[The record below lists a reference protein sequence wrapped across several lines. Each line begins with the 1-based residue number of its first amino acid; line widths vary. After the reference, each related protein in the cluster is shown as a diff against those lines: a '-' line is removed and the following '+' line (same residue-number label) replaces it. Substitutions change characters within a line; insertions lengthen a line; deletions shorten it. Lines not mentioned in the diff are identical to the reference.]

1 MRTVG
6 AMCLLIRRRGRRRRR
21 RVDQLAHAD
30 YHGVRHV
37 LPDLVITPGRR

>member
-6 AMCLLIRRRGRRRRR
+6 AMCLLIRRRGRRR
-21 RVDQLAHAD
+21 VDQLARAD

-37 LPDLVITPGRR
+37 HPDLVIIPGRR

>member
-21 RVDQLAHAD
+21 RRVDQLARAENQ
-30 YHGVRHV
+30 
-37 LPDLVITPGRR
+37 LTRRQARASGFV